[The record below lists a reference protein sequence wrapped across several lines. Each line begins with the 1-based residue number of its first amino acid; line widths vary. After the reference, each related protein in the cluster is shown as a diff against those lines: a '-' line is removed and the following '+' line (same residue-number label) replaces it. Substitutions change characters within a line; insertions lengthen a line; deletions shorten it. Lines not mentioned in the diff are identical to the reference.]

1 MTSACNLRHM
11 TINDLKLVREWRNS
25 ELVRSKMYTNHIIS
39 EDEHTNWWSKVS
51 IQTDFVAY
59 IFEDSMKPTG
69 FLSFS
74 DIDWQRKQCSW
85 GCYVAPG
92 SKIGIGAKLEFLA
105 LDEAFFQLSMKVLMC
120 EVLALNS
127 SVINMHKHFGFEVHS
142 RSQRIVSGV
151 EQEIVQMG
159 IESES
164 WSLQRALLVDRLWG
178 TLKSAY

>member
-1 MTSACNLRHM
+1 MSNTTCSLRRV
-11 TINDLKLVREWRNS
+11 TQDDLGLILEWRNS
-25 ELVRSKMYTNHIIS
+25 ETVRSKMYTSHIIS
-39 EDEHTNWWSKVS
+39 EAEHANWWSKVS
-51 IQTDFVAY
+51 VQTDFVAY
-59 IFEDSMKPTG
+59 LFEDSMKPTG

-74 DIDWQRKQCSW
+74 DIDWQCKQCNW

-105 LDEAFFQLSMKVLMC
+105 LDEAFFQLGMKVLMC

-127 SVINMHKHFGFEVHS
+127 SVITMHKHFGFEVHS

-164 WSLQRALLVDRLWG
+164 WSLQRVLLVDRLWG
-178 TLKSAY
+178 T